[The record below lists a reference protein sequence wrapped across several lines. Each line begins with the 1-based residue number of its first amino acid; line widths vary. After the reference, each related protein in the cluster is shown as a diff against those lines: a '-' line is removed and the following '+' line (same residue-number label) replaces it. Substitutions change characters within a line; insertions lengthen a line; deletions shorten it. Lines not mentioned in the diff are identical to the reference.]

1 MLRAEMKYAANM
13 QKFRMKMLFNIEEI
27 DRHVIIDD
35 CWDAQPAPNA
45 AGSKGYYFDED
56 SGH

>member
-1 MLRAEMKYAANM
+1 MLRIGMKYAVNM

-27 DRHVIIDD
+27 ARHAIIDN
-35 CWDAQPAPNA
+35 CWDAQPAPNP
-45 AGSKGYYFDED
+45 AGSKGYYSDED